1 MFPKILFATT
11 NGQKI
16 RHFKLAWH
24 NVGLHKKFNLVTL
37 KDLLDKNLGHIAEDS
52 GSFAGD
58 ALIKAKAY
66 AAAYQLPTI
75 SQDRGF
81 LFEALNWPGT
91 ESKAVMFGDDK
102 VVFTKDSWEA
112 EKQANLE
119 RAQQVLNKLD
129 VQENRRMFIVQGL
142 ALVFPNGEFVAEEKK
157 SLGSASK
164 KVIDGVGGSF
174 DWFFIPDGLEISNSQ
189 FPSEEKLDLYCAEN
203 FYPITPKI
211 LVFLQK
217 LI

>member
-1 MFPKILFATT
+1 MLLTILFATT
-11 NGQKI
+11 NGQKN
-16 RHFKLAWH
+16 RHFRLAWEAL
-24 NVGLHKKFNLVTL
+24 GLHKKFNLVTL
-37 KDLLDKNLGHIAEDS
+37 KDLPDKNLGHIAEDS

-58 ALIKAKAY
+58 ALLKAKAY
-66 AAAYQLPTI
+66 AAAYELPTI

-102 VVFTKDSWEA
+102 VVYTKDSWEA
-112 EKQANLE
+112 ERQANLE
-119 RAQQVLNKLD
+119 RARQVLAKLD
-129 VQENRRMFIVQGL
+129 GHDNRRMYMLQGL
-142 ALVFPNGEFVAEEKK
+142 ALALPNGEFVAEEKK
-157 SLGSASK
+157 SLGNASQ

-174 DWFFIPDGLEISNSQ
+174 DWFFIPDGLEITNSQ
-189 FPSEEKLDLYCAEN
+189 FPSEEELALYCAEN

-211 LVFLQK
+211 LTFLQK